1 MKKKKSA
8 FIRTAYFDGQ
18 YTNQYA
24 QAKFT
29 GHLIYRRFSI
39 AGPGRPPR
47 FKEGLVISSSKEDKS
62 MMKNKEVEPGN
73 EELAELEDTSPCAFE
88 TSCIGQK
95 HQHHYQTLGR
105 HQHVAC
111 WDHDSS
117 CAWGQGV
124 LGLLKSIGL

>member
-1 MKKKKSA
+1 MKKQKSA

-24 QAKFT
+24 QANFT

-39 AGPGRPPR
+39 AGPDRPPR
-47 FKEGLVISSSKEDKS
+47 FKEGLVISSSKEHNS
-62 MMKNKEVEPGN
+62 TMKNNAVEPGN
-73 EELAELEDTSPCAFE
+73 EEVAELEDTSRCAFD
-88 TSCIGQK
+88 TSCIGQM
-95 HQHHYQTLGR
+95 HQHHFQTLEL

-117 CAWGQGV
+117 SAWGQGV
-124 LGLLKSIGL
+124 LGLLRSIGP